1 MARWLGPSVCVLLGA
16 LALGCAGARERGVR
30 EVSVHRFAFGA
41 LGGGSVDVRD
51 VCPSGQ
57 ARRIEVTRRLWAY
70 AASLGT
76 LGLYL
81 PHQVRVTCRE
91 R

>member
-1 MARWLGPSVCVLLGA
+1 MSRLLCVHALTAVLL
-16 LALGCAGARERGVR
+16 LGCAGARDRGVR
-30 EVSVHRFAFGA
+30 EVSVHRFVFGA
-41 LGGGSVDVRD
+41 VGGGSVDVRD
-51 VCPSGQ
+51 LCPSAR

-81 PHQVRVTCRE
+81 PHQVRVTCETR
-91 R
+91 